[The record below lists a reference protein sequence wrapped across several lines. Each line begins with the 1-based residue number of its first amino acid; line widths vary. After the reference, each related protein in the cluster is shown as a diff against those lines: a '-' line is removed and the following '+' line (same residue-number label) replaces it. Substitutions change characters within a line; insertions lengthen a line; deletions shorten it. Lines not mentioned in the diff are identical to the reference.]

1 MSRAVRLR
9 HGSGVGNGGVQG
21 PLRGAHVGEGGV
33 QARGLAGVGV
43 VRAGRLVLCVL
54 RELRTRR
61 QRGKGGA
68 VVWQAKRRVCYVRT
82 ASRGGIAS
90 EVRLALNL
98 RFPSIRAQ
106 VLLGWQLLFGEP
118 CGGVP
123 ASGR

>member
-1 MSRAVRLR
+1 MRLR
-9 HGSGVGNGGVQG
+9 HGPGVGNGGVQG

-43 VRAGRLVLCVL
+43 VRAGRLVLRVL
-54 RELRTRR
+54 RELRARR
-61 QRGKGGA
+61 QRGEGGA
-68 VVWQAKRRVCYVRT
+68 VVRQAERRVRYVRT

-98 RFPSIRAQ
+98 RFPSVRAQ
-106 VLLGWQLLFGEP
+106 VLLGRELLFGEP
-118 CGGVP
+118 SGGVT